1 MRKSE
6 NEKNFEE
13 KINTAFREE
22 NFKEIGDLI
31 GEGIDTA
38 IDVTRSSLNKF
49 INKNKVDLP

>member
-31 GEGIDTA
+31 EIGRA
-38 IDVTRSSLNKF
+38 HV
-49 INKNKVDLP
+49 